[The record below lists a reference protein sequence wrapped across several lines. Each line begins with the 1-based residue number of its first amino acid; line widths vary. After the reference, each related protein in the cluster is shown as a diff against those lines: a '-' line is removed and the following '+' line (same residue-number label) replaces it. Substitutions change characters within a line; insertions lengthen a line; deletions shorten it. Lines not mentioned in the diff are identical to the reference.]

1 MGRQIKTIA
10 HLSDIHIRKLHRL
23 KEYREVFD
31 RLYEQ
36 LRKLKPDLIYVGGDI
51 VHGKLDTSPEE
62 IRLVSSFF
70 LNLSSIT
77 DTIVITG
84 NHDVNLQNKSR
95 EDALSP
101 IVDLVQQITDK
112 LHYWKQSGV
121 YTIGNVDFSL
131 LSVFDMDQSGQP
143 VIDNFTPASKLN
155 NDYKIALHHGSV
167 DNFTVDTGLV
177 MENTRIRTGLFDGF
191 DITMLGDIHKR
202 QYLNDDETIAYC
214 GSLIQQGFAEDPSKG
229 FLLWDLESK
238 SAEFVQVE
246 NNYGFKTI
254 ELVDGVLQNTLK
266 FVPPLGNVR
275 IKYWNTTLE
284 QIKDLQI
291 ELRKKYPN
299 LKEIKAEKQDTLSG
313 EKGLRLNKIDVGDVR
328 DLKFQ
333 NTLIEEFLKNKIET
347 IDDDTIKRIFKINE
361 LTNNTP
367 EIYNDSVVRNVS
379 WKLKSFEFDNMFSYK
394 EGNKVDFSGLDGVVG
409 LVAPNHS
416 GKSAMLDSIAYT
428 IFDNCSRTYKAL
440 DVLNKRKET
449 FSAKLNIEINGSD
462 YWIERRGELKIR
474 RHKNNKVSTM
484 CPVAVKFYMIDDAG
498 EKVDL
503 TGAARRNSQ
512 YGSGTNE
519 EIRKIL
525 GTFDDFILTSLSLQ
539 QHGTEFIEKK
549 QSERKQVLSQFMD
562 MDVFDKLYDI
572 AKEDSN
578 EERVLLRRLMKR
590 DSYTDLVAIEK
601 HLQVHQDSEEKISTQ
616 IDDLDLII
624 SDLEATKIAAIK
636 QLWKIE
642 EWEGNPSDLS
652 AELSKKKK
660 ELEQLEDR
668 LTQDQQY
675 KETLRPLYLKY
686 HEKMN
691 LLDEDTINANYQ
703 LHIDSSKELE
713 NKKGKLEAIQQDIAS
728 RHSTLQELEKY
739 QYDQECKFCI
749 SNGGE
754 HIKHKQTIKK
764 YLHELNTKKVSLETN
779 TKDIS
784 TKLSGLKISTEQ
796 KNEYDRLT
804 DELNQISQDAIK
816 IGGKLTT
823 MRERINHL
831 KTQIKEIDAK
841 IQTYYQHEEKI
852 KTNKKINQQL
862 VSIDKKIS
870 KWTSMKDTLTVEY
883 ENAHNALIVAKKEKE
898 DIEADIKRL
907 VSIEQKLMDYDM
919 YMLAMSRDGI
929 SYELISKTIPSI
941 ESEINEVL
949 DNMMVGFT
957 IKLVMDGKN
966 IDTLICYGEKEW
978 SLDLASGMERFVS
991 NLAIRVGLI
1000 NVSTLPRP
1008 NFLCIDEG
1016 FGTLDGE
1023 SIVNIEGAFNYLKTQ
1038 FDFVLIITHLDAIKD
1053 FVDHLIPID
1062 VSDGFSQI
1070 VHA

>member
-1 MGRQIKTIA
+1 MDKEIKTIA

-23 KEYREVFD
+23 NEYREVFD
-31 RLYEQ
+31 RLYVQ
-36 LRKLKPDLIYVGGDI
+36 LKELKPDLIYVGGDI

-62 IRLVSSFF
+62 TRLLSSFF
-70 LNLSSIT
+70 LNLCSIT
-77 DTIVITG
+77 DTIIITG

-121 YTIGNVDFSL
+121 YTIGNVDFSV

-143 VIDNFTPASKLN
+143 ITDNFIPASKLN
-155 NDYKIALHHGSV
+155 NQYKIALHHGSV
-167 DNFTVDTGLV
+167 DNFVVDTGLI
-177 MENTRIRTGLFDGF
+177 MQNTRIRTGLFDGF

-214 GSLIQQGFAEDPSKG
+214 GSLIQQGFSEDPSKG
-229 FLLWDLESK
+229 FLLWDVESK
-238 SAEFVQVE
+238 SAEFIQVK

-254 ELVDGVLQNTLK
+254 ELIDGVVQNTLK
-266 FVPPLGNVR
+266 FVPPLGNIR

-291 ELRKKYPN
+291 DLRKKYPN
-299 LKEIKAEKQDTLSG
+299 IKEIKAEKQDTISG

-333 NTLIEEFLKNKIET
+333 NALIEEFLKNKIEN
-347 IDDDTIKRIFKINE
+347 IDDDTINRIFKINE

-394 EGNKVDFSGLDGVVG
+394 EGNKVNFTELDGVVG

-416 GKSAMLDSIAYT
+416 GKSAMLDSVAYT
-428 IFDNCSRTYKAL
+428 IFDTCSRTSKAL
-440 DVLNKRKET
+440 DVLNKRKDT
-449 FSAKLNIEINGSD
+449 FTAKLNIEVNGSD
-462 YWIERRGELKIR
+462 YWIERHGVLKVR
-474 RHKNNKVSTM
+474 RHKNNKVTTT
-484 CPVAVKFYMIDDAG
+484 CPVSVKFYMMDDAG
-498 EKVDL
+498 EKIDL

-512 YGSGTNE
+512 YGGGTNE

-578 EERVLLRRLMKR
+578 EERTFLRRLLKK
-590 DSYTDLVAIEK
+590 DSYVDLATIEK
-601 HLQVHQDSEEKISTQ
+601 NLKIHQLKEEKISTKVHGV
-616 IDDLDLII
+616 DLTL
-624 SDLEATKIAAIK
+624 SNLEAEKLTAIR

-642 EWEGNPSDLS
+642 KWEGDPS
-652 AELSKKKK
+652 ELTTEMSTKRI
-660 ELEQLEDR
+660 ELEQLETR

-691 LLDEDTINANYQ
+691 LLDESTININYQ
-703 LHIDSSKELE
+703 LHIELSKELE
-713 NKKGKLEAIQQDIAS
+713 NKRGKLEATIQDIAAQY
-728 RHSTLQELEKY
+728 STLQELEKY
-739 QYDQECKFCI
+739 QYDQECKYCI

-754 HIKHKQTIKK
+754 HIKHTRTIKK
-764 YLHELNTKKVSLETN
+764 YLDDLNKKKDQLETDANTIQTKLNSLEPSI
-779 TKDIS
+779 K
-784 TKLSGLKISTEQ
+784 Q
-796 KNEYDRLT
+796 KGQYDQLT

-816 IGGKLTT
+816 IGGKITT
-823 MRERINHL
+823 MREKRDHL
-831 KTQIKEIDAK
+831 KTQIKDIDVK

-852 KTNKKINQQL
+852 NTNKKINKEL
-862 VSIDKKIS
+862 FDIEEKIS
-870 KWTSMKDTLTVEY
+870 KHTSIKNILTVEY
-883 ENAHNALIVAKKEKE
+883 NSAHNAFIVSKKEKD
-898 DIEADIKRL
+898 DIETDINRL
-907 VSIEQKLMDYDM
+907 VTIEQKLMDYDM
-919 YMLAMSRDGI
+919 YMLATSRDGI
-929 SYELISKTIPSI
+929 SYELISKTLPSI
-941 ESEINEVL
+941 EAEINEVL

-966 IDTLICYGEKEW
+966 IDTLICYGEEEW

-1016 FGTLDGE
+1016 FGTLDSE

-1038 FDFVLIITHLDAIKD
+1038 FDFVLIITHLDTIKD
-1053 FVDHLIPID
+1053 FVDHLMPID

-1070 VHA
+1070 VHV

>member
-449 FSAKLNIEINGSD
+449 FSAK
-462 YWIERRGELKIR
+462 
-474 RHKNNKVSTM
+474 
-484 CPVAVKFYMIDDAG
+484 
-498 EKVDL
+498 
-503 TGAARRNSQ
+503 
-512 YGSGTNE
+512 
-519 EIRKIL
+519 
-525 GTFDDFILTSLSLQ
+525 
-539 QHGTEFIEKK
+539 
-549 QSERKQVLSQFMD
+549 
-562 MDVFDKLYDI
+562 
-572 AKEDSN
+572 
-578 EERVLLRRLMKR
+578 
-590 DSYTDLVAIEK
+590 
-601 HLQVHQDSEEKISTQ
+601 
-616 IDDLDLII
+616 
-624 SDLEATKIAAIK
+624 
-636 QLWKIE
+636 
-642 EWEGNPSDLS
+642 
-652 AELSKKKK
+652 
-660 ELEQLEDR
+660 
-668 LTQDQQY
+668 
-675 KETLRPLYLKY
+675 
-686 HEKMN
+686 
-691 LLDEDTINANYQ
+691 
-703 LHIDSSKELE
+703 
-713 NKKGKLEAIQQDIAS
+713 
-728 RHSTLQELEKY
+728 
-739 QYDQECKFCI
+739 
-749 SNGGE
+749 
-754 HIKHKQTIKK
+754 
-764 YLHELNTKKVSLETN
+764 
-779 TKDIS
+779 
-784 TKLSGLKISTEQ
+784 
-796 KNEYDRLT
+796 
-804 DELNQISQDAIK
+804 
-816 IGGKLTT
+816 
-823 MRERINHL
+823 
-831 KTQIKEIDAK
+831 
-841 IQTYYQHEEKI
+841 
-852 KTNKKINQQL
+852 
-862 VSIDKKIS
+862 
-870 KWTSMKDTLTVEY
+870 
-883 ENAHNALIVAKKEKE
+883 
-898 DIEADIKRL
+898 
-907 VSIEQKLMDYDM
+907 
-919 YMLAMSRDGI
+919 
-929 SYELISKTIPSI
+929 
-941 ESEINEVL
+941 
-949 DNMMVGFT
+949 
-957 IKLVMDGKN
+957 
-966 IDTLICYGEKEW
+966 
-978 SLDLASGMERFVS
+978 
-991 NLAIRVGLI
+991 
-1000 NVSTLPRP
+1000 
-1008 NFLCIDEG
+1008 
-1016 FGTLDGE
+1016 
-1023 SIVNIEGAFNYLKTQ
+1023 
-1038 FDFVLIITHLDAIKD
+1038 
-1053 FVDHLIPID
+1053 
-1062 VSDGFSQI
+1062 
-1070 VHA
+1070 

>member
-1 MGRQIKTIA
+1 MGRRIKTIA

-36 LRKLKPDLIYVGGDI
+36 LRELKPDLIYVGGDI

-62 IRLVSSFF
+62 TRLVSSFF
-70 LNLSSIT
+70 LNLCSIT

-121 YTIGNVDFSL
+121 YTIDNVDFSL

-143 VIDNFTPASKLN
+143 IIDEFMPASKLN
-155 NDYKIALHHGSV
+155 NEYKIALHHGSV

-177 MENTRIRTGLFDGF
+177 MQNTRIRTGLFDGF

-254 ELVDGVLQNTLK
+254 ELVDGVVQNTLK
-266 FVPPLGNVR
+266 FVPPLGNIR

-313 EKGLRLNKIDVGDVR
+313 ERGLRLNKIDVGDVR
-328 DLKFQ
+328 DLNFQ

-416 GKSAMLDSIAYT
+416 GKSAMLDSIAYA

-462 YWIERRGELKIR
+462 YWIERRGVLKIR
-474 RHKNNKVSTM
+474 RHKNNKISTM

-590 DSYTDLVAIEK
+590 DSYTDLVATEA
-601 HLQVHQDSEEKISTQ
+601 HLQFHQDNEEKISTQ
-616 IDDLDLII
+616 IDEHDLII
-624 SDLEATKIAAIK
+624 SDLEAAKIAAIK

-652 AELSKKKK
+652 TELSTKKK

-703 LHIDSSKELE
+703 LHIDLSKELE
-713 NKKGKLEAIQQDIAS
+713 NKKGKLEAVKQDMAV

-754 HIKHKQTIKK
+754 HIKHKQTTKK
-764 YLHELNTKKVSLETN
+764 YLHDLNAKKDSLEAD

-823 MRERINHL
+823 MREMINHL

-852 KTNKKINQQL
+852 KTNKKINQEL
-862 VSIDKKIS
+862 VSIGEKIS
-870 KWTSMKDTLTVEY
+870 KWTSMKDALTVEY
-883 ENAHNALIVAKKEKE
+883 ENAHNAHIVAKKEKE
-898 DIEADIKRL
+898 DIESDIKRL

-966 IDTLICYGEKEW
+966 IDTLICYGENEW

-1070 VHA
+1070 VYA